1 MYSVVDR
8 VQIQLLC
15 LCCQSLL
22 AGTCTVFRSDTHFQ
36 ILLGGIGN
44 HFTQQFCKLCSVFC
58 FFISSLFPVQT
69 DFRIALTESDAS
81 HCQIHADFGAF
92 AVEVFPQT
100 LHDFFVYALCHAD
113 NVLISPCQIFFL
125 LLHELVCRCTAERT
139 CCRSRFAFVYITAN
153 RTYKLF
159 HE

>member
-1 MYSVVDR
+1 MKGNILSQLVVEVTLQEAGKCTAVSCFVLCHFVYSVVDR

-44 HFTQQFCKLCSVFC
+44 HFAQQFCKLCSVFC

-69 DFRIALTESDAS
+69 DF
-81 HCQIHADFGAF
+81 G
-92 AVEVFPQT
+92 
-100 LHDFFVYALCHAD
+100 
-113 NVLISPCQIFFL
+113 
-125 LLHELVCRCTAERT
+125 
-139 CCRSRFAFVYITAN
+139 
-153 RTYKLF
+153 
-159 HE
+159 